1 MLERASAS
9 LSGTSADGW
18 ASEQAATQQ
27 VSLAE
32 LVPTIKRSFWVI
44 AGCVFAAVLL
54 ALFYIAITPSSYV
67 ATAQLLIGS
76 GKQPYLLQDN
86 VVDLT
91 IDNAQVES
99 QVEVLRSERVANDVV
114 GALGLEHDPD
124 FRSDDA
130 STDYERHRIALARFR
145 DGLSTR
151 RVGQSYVIEVSFRST
166 DPDKAARITNA
177 ITAAYIRD
185 QLSAKTDV
193 AQQASQWMQERV
205 TELSAKLNTAAA
217 AVQKFRAENG
227 ISDNNTNN
235 QPRLIDKLTGLEA
248 QAQAY
253 RKLYESFLQKLTENQ
268 QQESYPVSNARVITE
283 ASTPLA
289 KTYPKSKLILLL
301 SVLLGL
307 IAAAAVA
314 AIRSVLDG
322 SVRNAKQI
330 RQVLGLDWL
339 ASLPTYRQNDAAAGH
354 VEALDAPFSP
364 FSDAIRGIKVS
375 LQNASRGKPV
385 LCLGV
390 MSLLPGEGKS
400 TLAANLAA
408 LFAASGSKT
417 LLIDADCCAPS
428 LGRRLAPVT
437 QRGLVEALRDGPEE
451 SITLDP
457 KTEAFILPLSHPER
471 LTNSADLLASPA
483 MKELLAQLAAGF
495 AIVIFDLPPLSRAVD
510 ARVLGPQLDQCI
522 LLVEWGRTPLE
533 QLKEVVDLLRA
544 EQIPVLGTIIN
555 KVEDGVPPLF
565 GWRPADLRQLRQSG
579 YFDWAIHG
587 VSSRW
592 AGLRSW
598 RRASR

>member
-1 MLERASAS
+1 MLERYSSRVSAN
-9 LSGTSADGW
+9 DW
-18 ASEQAATQQ
+18 ASESAETQQ
-27 VSLAE
+27 VSLVD
-32 LVPTIKRSFWVI
+32 LVPAIQRSFWII
-44 AGCVFAAVLL
+44 AGGVFVTVLL
-54 ALFYIAITPSSYV
+54 AMLYIAVTPSSYV

-114 GALGLEHDPD
+114 TALDLESDPD
-124 FRSDDA
+124 FRSSSA

-151 RVGQSYVIEVSFRST
+151 RVGQSYVIEVSYRST

-205 TELSAKLNTAAA
+205 SELSVKLNTAAA
-217 AVQKFRAENG
+217 AVQKFRAEHG
-227 ISDNNTNN
+227 INDNNTN

-253 RKLYESFLQKLTENQ
+253 RKLYESFLQRLTENQ

-301 SVLLGL
+301 SILLGL
-307 IAAAAVA
+307 IGGAAVT

-322 SVRNAKQI
+322 SVRDAKQI
-330 RQVLGLDWL
+330 RQVLGLECL
-339 ASLPTYRQNDAAAGH
+339 ASLPTYHQDDAAAAH
-354 VEALDAPFSP
+354 VEALGAPFSP
-364 FSDAIRGIKVS
+364 FSDAVRGIKVS

-400 TLAANLAA
+400 TLTTNLAA

-428 LGRRLAPVT
+428 LSRRLAPST
-437 QRGLVEALRDGPEE
+437 QRGLIEALRDGPEK

-457 KTEAFILPLSHPER
+457 KTNAFILPLSHPER
-471 LTNSADLLASPA
+471 LINSADLLASPA
-483 MKELLAQLAAGF
+483 MKELLAQVAAAF
-495 AIVIFDLPPLSRAVD
+495 AIIIFDLPPLSRAVD
-510 ARVLGPQLDQCI
+510 ARVVGPQLDQCI
-522 LLVEWGRTPLE
+522 LVVERGRTPLE
-533 QLKEVVDLLRA
+533 PLKEAVDLLRT
-544 EQIPVLGTIIN
+544 EKIPLMGAIIN
-555 KVEDGVPPLF
+555 KVDDGIPPLF
-565 GWRPADLRQLRQSG
+565 GWRLDDLRQLKQSD
-579 YFDWAIHG
+579 YFDWAIQG

>member
-1 MLERASAS
+1 MLEHDSSRVSAN
-9 LSGTSADGW
+9 DW
-18 ASEQAATQQ
+18 APEPAEAQQ
-27 VSLAE
+27 VSLVD
-32 LVPTIKRSFWVI
+32 LVPAIQRSFWVI
-44 AGCVFAAVLL
+44 AGGVAVTVLL
-54 ALFYIAITPSSYV
+54 AMLYIAVTPSSYV

-114 GALGLEHDPD
+114 TALNLESDPD
-124 FRSDDA
+124 FRSSRA

-151 RVGQSYVIEVSFRST
+151 RVGQSYVIEVSYRST

-227 ISDNNTNN
+227 INDNNTN

-253 RKLYESFLQKLTENQ
+253 RKLYESFLQRLTENQ

-301 SVLLGL
+301 SILLGL
-307 IAAAAVA
+307 IGGAAVT

-322 SVRNAKQI
+322 SVRDAKQI
-330 RQVLGLDWL
+330 RQVLGLECL
-339 ASLPTYRQNDAAAGH
+339 ASLPTYHQNDAATAH
-354 VEALDAPFSP
+354 VEALEAPFSP
-364 FSDAIRGIKVS
+364 FSDAVRGIKVS

-400 TLAANLAA
+400 TLTTNLAA

-428 LGRRLAPVT
+428 LSRRLAPST
-437 QRGLVEALRDGPEE
+437 QRGLIEALRDGPAE

-457 KTEAFILPLSHPER
+457 KTNAFILPLSHPER
-471 LTNSADLLASPA
+471 LINSADLLASPA
-483 MKELLAQLAAGF
+483 TKELLAQVAAAF
-495 AIVIFDLPPLSRAVD
+495 AIIIFDLPPLSRAVD
-510 ARVLGPQLDQCI
+510 ARVIGPQLDQCI
-522 LLVEWGRTPLE
+522 LVVERGRTPLE
-533 QLKEVVDLLRA
+533 PLKEAVDLLRT
-544 EQIPVLGTIIN
+544 EKIPLMGAIIN
-555 KVEDGVPPLF
+555 KVDDGIPPLF
-565 GWRPADLRQLRQSG
+565 GWRLDDLRQLKQSD
-579 YFDWAIHG
+579 YFDWAIQG

>member
-1 MLERASAS
+1 MLERASS
-9 LSGTSADGW
+9 NLSGASVSDW
-18 ASEQAATQQ
+18 APEQAAAQQ
-27 VSLAE
+27 MGLAE
-32 LVPTIKRSFWVI
+32 LVPTIKRSFWIIVGGVI
-44 AGCVFAAVLL
+44 AAMLL
-54 ALFYIAITPSSYV
+54 AVFYIAITPSSYV

-76 GKQPYLLQDN
+76 GKQPFLMQDN

-99 QVEVLRSERVANDVV
+99 QVEVLRSERVANDVIGV
-114 GALGLEHDPD
+114 LGLEHDPD
-124 FRSDDA
+124 FHSEDA
-130 STDYERHRIALARFR
+130 STDYERHRVALVRFK

-151 RVGQSYVIEVSFRST
+151 RVGQSYVIEVAFRST
-166 DPDKAARITNA
+166 DPEKAARITNA

-185 QLSAKTDV
+185 QLSAKTDI
-193 AQQASQWMQERV
+193 AQQASEWMQERV
-205 TELSAKLNTAAA
+205 TELSAKLNSAAA

-227 ISDNNTNN
+227 VSDNNTNS

-283 ASTPLA
+283 ASIPLT
-289 KTYPKSKLILLL
+289 KTYPKSKLILLM

-307 IAAAAVA
+307 IAAAAVT

-330 RQVLGLDWL
+330 RQVLGLEYL
-339 ASLPTYRQNDAAAGH
+339 ASLPTYRQNGTATGH

-364 FSDAIRGIKVS
+364 FSDALRGIKVS

-385 LCLGV
+385 ICLGV

-417 LLIDADCCAPS
+417 LLVDADCCAPS
-428 LGRRLAPVT
+428 LGRRLAPAT
-437 QRGLVEALRDGPEE
+437 RRGLIEALRDGPEE

-457 KTEAFILPLSHPER
+457 KTEVFILPLSHPER

-483 MKELLAQLAAGF
+483 TKELLAQLTAAF
-495 AIVIFDLPPLSRAVD
+495 ATVIFDLPSLSRAVD
-510 ARVLGPQLDQCI
+510 ARVLGPQLDHCI
-522 LLVEWGRTPLE
+522 LLAEWGRTPIE
-533 QLKEVVDLLRA
+533 RLKEAVDLLRA
-544 EQIPVLGTIIN
+544 EQIPVMGAIIN
-555 KVEDGVPPLF
+555 KVEDGIPPLF
-565 GWRPADLRQLRQSG
+565 GWRLADLRHLKQSG
-579 YFDWAIHG
+579 YLDWAIQG
-587 VSSRW
+587 T
-592 AGLRSW
+592 
-598 RRASR
+598 ASR

>member
-364 FSDAIRGIKVS
+364 FSDAIRGVKVS

>member
-18 ASEQAATQQ
+18 ASEQAAAQQ

-32 LVPTIKRSFWVI
+32 LVPAIKRSFWVI

-301 SVLLGL
+301 SST
-307 IAAAAVA
+307 VA
-314 AIRSVLDG
+314 CVTQNKFGRYSGWTGSPRCRLTVRTTRQQAMWKHWMRRSHRSATPSG
-322 SVRNAKQI
+322 
-330 RQVLGLDWL
+330 
-339 ASLPTYRQNDAAAGH
+339 
-354 VEALDAPFSP
+354 
-364 FSDAIRGIKVS
+364 
-375 LQNASRGKPV
+375 ASRCHCKTPAGA
-385 LCLGV
+385 
-390 MSLLPGEGKS
+390 SRF
-400 TLAANLAA
+400 
-408 LFAASGSKT
+408 FASASCR
-417 LLIDADCCAPS
+417 CCVAK
-428 LGRRLAPVT
+428 A
-437 QRGLVEALRDGPEE
+437 
-451 SITLDP
+451 
-457 KTEAFILPLSHPER
+457 
-471 LTNSADLLASPA
+471 
-483 MKELLAQLAAGF
+483 
-495 AIVIFDLPPLSRAVD
+495 RA
-510 ARVLGPQLDQCI
+510 R
-522 LLVEWGRTPLE
+522 
-533 QLKEVVDLLRA
+533 
-544 EQIPVLGTIIN
+544 
-555 KVEDGVPPLF
+555 
-565 GWRPADLRQLRQSG
+565 WRP
-579 YFDWAIHG
+579 I
-587 VSSRW
+587 SRHCSRHR
-592 AGLRSW
+592 A
-598 RRASR
+598 RRRC

>member
-1 MLERASAS
+1 MLRRTSAN
-9 LSGTSADGW
+9 LSGVSADDWGP
-18 ASEQAATQQ
+18 EQAEAQQ
-27 VSLAE
+27 VSLPE
-32 LVPTIKRSFWVI
+32 LVPAVKRSFWIV
-44 AGCVFAAVLL
+44 AGSVLAAVLL
-54 ALFYIAITPSSYV
+54 AVFYIAITPSSYV

-114 GALGLEHDPD
+114 TALGLESDPD
-124 FRSDDA
+124 FRSSRA

-151 RVGQSYVIEVSFRST
+151 RVGQSYVIEVSYRST

-193 AQQASQWMQERV
+193 AQQASQWMQQRV

-227 ISDNNTNN
+227 INDNNTN

-253 RKLYESFLQKLTENQ
+253 RKLYESFLQRLTENQ

-307 IAAAAVA
+307 IGGAAVT

-322 SVRNAKQI
+322 SVRDAKQI
-330 RQVLGLDWL
+330 RQVLGLECL
-339 ASLPTYRQNDAAAGH
+339 ASLPTYHQNDAAAGH
-354 VEALDAPFSP
+354 VEALEAPFSP
-364 FSDAIRGIKVS
+364 FSDAVRGIKVS

-400 TLAANLAA
+400 TLTTNLAA

-417 LLIDADCCAPS
+417 LLVDADCCAPS
-428 LGRRLAPVT
+428 LSRRLAPST
-437 QRGLVEALRDGPEE
+437 QRGLIEALRDGPAE

-457 KTEAFILPLSHPER
+457 KTNAFILPLSHPER
-471 LTNSADLLASPA
+471 LINSADLLASPA
-483 MKELLAQLAAGF
+483 TKELLAQVAAAF
-495 AIVIFDLPPLSRAVD
+495 AIIIFDLPPLSRAVD
-510 ARVLGPQLDQCI
+510 ARVIGPQLDQCI
-522 LLVEWGRTPLE
+522 LVVERGRTPLE
-533 QLKEVVDLLRA
+533 PLKEAVDLLRT
-544 EQIPVLGTIIN
+544 EKIPLMGAIIN
-555 KVEDGVPPLF
+555 KVDDGIPPLF
-565 GWRPADLRQLRQSG
+565 GWRLDDLRQLKQSD
-579 YFDWAIHG
+579 YFDWALQG

>member
-205 TELSAKLNTAAA
+205 TELSTKLNTAAA

-390 MSLLPGEGKS
+390 MSLLSGEGKS

-428 LGRRLAPVT
+428 LGRRLAPVM

>member
-18 ASEQAATQQ
+18 ASEQAAAQQ

-457 KTEAFILPLSHPER
+457 KT
-471 LTNSADLLASPA
+471 
-483 MKELLAQLAAGF
+483 
-495 AIVIFDLPPLSRAVD
+495 
-510 ARVLGPQLDQCI
+510 
-522 LLVEWGRTPLE
+522 
-533 QLKEVVDLLRA
+533 
-544 EQIPVLGTIIN
+544 
-555 KVEDGVPPLF
+555 
-565 GWRPADLRQLRQSG
+565 
-579 YFDWAIHG
+579 
-587 VSSRW
+587 
-592 AGLRSW
+592 
-598 RRASR
+598 

>member
-1 MLERASAS
+1 MLERNSSRVSAN
-9 LSGTSADGW
+9 DW
-18 ASEQAATQQ
+18 ASESVETQQ
-27 VSLAE
+27 VSLVD
-32 LVPTIKRSFWVI
+32 LVPAIQRSFWII
-44 AGCVFAAVLL
+44 AGGVFVTVLL
-54 ALFYIAITPSSYV
+54 AMLYIAVTPSSYV

-114 GALGLEHDPD
+114 SALDLERDPD
-124 FRSDDA
+124 FRSSSA

-151 RVGQSYVIEVSFRST
+151 RVGQSYVIEVSYRST

-193 AQQASQWMQERV
+193 AQQASQWMQQRV

-227 ISDNNTNN
+227 INDNNTN
-235 QPRLIDKLTGLEA
+235 QLRLIDKLTGLEA

-253 RKLYESFLQKLTENQ
+253 RKLYESFLQRLTENQ

-289 KTYPKSKLILLL
+289 KAYPKSKLILLL
-301 SVLLGL
+301 SILLGL
-307 IAAAAVA
+307 IGGAAVT

-322 SVRNAKQI
+322 SVRDAKQI
-330 RQVLGLDWL
+330 RQVLGLECL
-339 ASLPTYRQNDAAAGH
+339 ASLPTYHQNDAAAAH
-354 VEALDAPFSP
+354 VETLEAPFSP

-400 TLAANLAA
+400 TLTTNLAA

-428 LGRRLAPVT
+428 LSRRLAPST
-437 QRGLVEALRDGPEE
+437 QRGLIEALRDGPAE

-457 KTEAFILPLSHPER
+457 KTNAFILPLSHPER
-471 LTNSADLLASPA
+471 LINSADLLASPA
-483 MKELLAQLAAGF
+483 TKELLGQVAAAF
-495 AIVIFDLPPLSRAVD
+495 AIIIFDLPPLSRAVD
-510 ARVLGPQLDQCI
+510 ARVIGPQLDQCI
-522 LLVEWGRTPLE
+522 LVVERGRTPLE
-533 QLKEVVDLLRA
+533 PLKEAVDLLRT
-544 EQIPVLGTIIN
+544 EKIPLMGAIIN
-555 KVEDGVPPLF
+555 KVDNGIPPLF
-565 GWRPADLRQLRQSG
+565 GWRLDDLRQLKQSD
-579 YFDWAIHG
+579 YFDWAIQG

>member
-18 ASEQAATQQ
+18 ASEQAAAQQ

-565 GWRPADLRQLRQSG
+565 GWRPADLRQLRHSG

>member
-18 ASEQAATQQ
+18 ASEQAAAQQ

-32 LVPTIKRSFWVI
+32 LVPAIKRSFWVI

>member
-1 MLERASAS
+1 MLERGSANLSGASAN
-9 LSGTSADGW
+9 DW
-18 ASEQAATQQ
+18 APEPAETQQ
-27 VSLAE
+27 VSLAD
-32 LVPTIKRSFWVI
+32 LVPAIQRSFWII
-44 AGCVFAAVLL
+44 AGGVFVTVLL
-54 ALFYIAITPSSYV
+54 AMLYIAVTPSSYG

-114 GALGLEHDPD
+114 SALDLERDPD
-124 FRSDDA
+124 FRSSSA

-151 RVGQSYVIEVSFRST
+151 RVGQSYVIEVSYRST

-185 QLSAKTDV
+185 QISAKTDV

-205 TELSAKLNTAAA
+205 IELSAKLNTAAA
-217 AVQKFRAENG
+217 AVQKFRAEHG
-227 ISDNNTNN
+227 ISDNNNTN

-253 RKLYESFLQKLTENQ
+253 RKLYESFLQRLTENQ

-301 SVLLGL
+301 SILLGL
-307 IAAAAVA
+307 IGGAAVT

-322 SVRNAKQI
+322 SVRDAKQI
-330 RQVLGLDWL
+330 RQVLGLECL
-339 ASLPTYRQNDAAAGH
+339 ASLPTYHQDDAAAAH
-354 VEALDAPFSP
+354 VEALGAPFSP
-364 FSDAIRGIKVS
+364 FSDAVRGIKVS

-400 TLAANLAA
+400 TLTTNLAA

-428 LGRRLAPVT
+428 LSRRLAPST
-437 QRGLVEALRDGPEE
+437 QRGLIEALRDGPEK

-457 KTEAFILPLSHPER
+457 KTNAFILPLSHPER
-471 LTNSADLLASPA
+471 LINSADLLASPA
-483 MKELLAQLAAGF
+483 MKELLAQVAAAF
-495 AIVIFDLPPLSRAVD
+495 AIIIFDLPPLSRAVD
-510 ARVLGPQLDQCI
+510 ARVVGPQLDQCI
-522 LLVEWGRTPLE
+522 LVVERGRTPLE
-533 QLKEVVDLLRA
+533 PLKEAVDLLRT
-544 EQIPVLGTIIN
+544 EKIPLMGAIIN
-555 KVEDGVPPLF
+555 KVDDGIPPLF
-565 GWRPADLRQLRQSG
+565 GWRLDDLRQLKQSD
-579 YFDWAIHG
+579 YFDWAIQG

>member
-428 LGRRLAPVT
+428 LGRRLAPAT